1 MVYFCSA
8 MENKSNKAEKTK
20 QFIVE
25 KTAPIFNRKGY
36 AGTSLNDMMN
46 ATGLTKGSI
55 YGNFVNKDDVA
66 LAAFDFNLKQVNNVI
81 SGEMASRNTFREKL
95 LAYTKVYEN
104 FLEFPFPEGGCP
116 VLNTAV
122 DADDTH
128 PLLRQKAADA
138 MMNWKNMITKLIQ
151 KGIGN
156 NEFRTDVDPE
166 QVALTIIATIEGAI
180 MITKLTGKLNYRRAI
195 MGSVEKL
202 INDLV

>member
-1 MVYFCSA
+1 MVYFCIA
-8 MENKSNKAEKTK
+8 MEIRSNKAEKTK

-25 KTAPIFNRKGY
+25 KTAPIFNMKGY
-36 AGTSLNDMMN
+36 AGTSLNDMIQ

-66 LAAFDFNLKQVNNVI
+66 LAAFDFNLKKVNEVI
-81 SGEMASRNTFREKL
+81 STEMASRKTFREKL

-116 VLNTAV
+116 VLYTAV

-128 PLLRQKAADA
+128 PMLKQKAADA
-138 MMNWKNMITKLIQ
+138 IMHWKNAIAKLIQ

-156 NEFRTDVDPE
+156 NEFRPDVDPE
-166 QVALTIIATIEGAI
+166 QIALTIIATIEGAI

>member
-1 MVYFCSA
+1 M
-8 MENKSNKAEKTK
+8 KDKTGKAEKTK

-25 KTAPIFNRKGY
+25 KTAPIFNMKGY
-36 AGTSLNDMMN
+36 SGTSLNDIIQ

-66 LAAFDFNLKQVNNVI
+66 LAAFDFNLKQVDKVVRD
-81 SGEMASRNTFREKL
+81 EMVSRNTFREKL
-95 LAYTKVYEN
+95 LVYTKVYEN

-122 DADDTH
+122 EADDTH
-128 PLLRQKAADA
+128 PALKKRASEAIIR
-138 MMNWKNMITKLIQ
+138 WKDSLAKLIQ

-156 NEFRTDVDPE
+156 NEFRPEIDPE
-166 QVALTIIATIEGAI
+166 QIALTIIATIEGAI
-180 MITKLTGKLNYRRAI
+180 MITKLTGRLNYRKAI

>member
-1 MVYFCSA
+1 
-8 MENKSNKAEKTK
+8 MEIRSNKAEKTK

-25 KTAPIFNRKGY
+25 KTAPIFNMKGY
-36 AGTSLNDMMN
+36 AGTSLNDMIQ

-66 LAAFDFNLKQVNNVI
+66 LAAFDFNLKKVNEVI
-81 SGEMASRNTFREKL
+81 STEMASRKTFREKL

-128 PLLRQKAADA
+128 PMLKQKAADA
-138 MMNWKNMITKLIQ
+138 IMHWKNAIAKLIQ

-156 NEFRTDVDPE
+156 NEFRPDVDPE
-166 QVALTIIATIEGAI
+166 QIALTIIATIEGAI

>member
-1 MVYFCSA
+1 MVYFCIA
-8 MENKSNKAEKTK
+8 MENRSNKAEKTK

-25 KTAPIFNRKGY
+25 KTAPIFNMKGY
-36 AGTSLNDMMN
+36 AGTSLNDMIQ

-66 LAAFDFNLKQVNNVI
+66 LAAFDFNLKKVNEVI
-81 SGEMASRNTFREKL
+81 STEMASRKTFREKL

-128 PLLRQKAADA
+128 PMLKQKAADA
-138 MMNWKNMITKLIQ
+138 IMHWKNAIAKLIQ

-156 NEFRTDVDPE
+156 NEFRPDVDPE
-166 QVALTIIATIEGAI
+166 QIALTIIATIEGAI

>member
-1 MVYFCSA
+1 M
-8 MENKSNKAEKTK
+8 KDKTGKAEKTK

-25 KTAPIFNRKGY
+25 KTAPIFNMKGY
-36 AGTSLNDMMN
+36 AGTSLNDIMQ
-46 ATGLTKGSI
+46 ATSLTKGSI

-66 LAAFDFNLKQVNNVI
+66 LAAFDFNLKQVDKVI
-81 SGEMASRNTFREKL
+81 RDEMVSSTTFREKL
-95 LAYTKVYEN
+95 LVYTKVYED

-122 DADDTH
+122 EADDTH
-128 PLLRQKAADA
+128 PELKERAREAIIR
-138 MMNWKNMITKLIQ
+138 WKDSLAKLIQ

-156 NEFRTDVDPE
+156 NEFRPDIDPE
-166 QVALTIIATIEGAI
+166 QIALTIIATIEGAI
-180 MITKLTGKLNYRRAI
+180 MITKLTGRLNYRKAI

>member
-1 MVYFCSA
+1 
-8 MENKSNKAEKTK
+8 MENKTSKAERTR

-25 KTAPIFNRKGY
+25 KTAPIFNMKGY
-36 AGTSLNDMMN
+36 AGTSLNDMMD

-66 LAAFDFNLKQVNNVI
+66 LAAFDFNLKQVDNVI
-81 SGEMASRNTFREKL
+81 RQEMANRITYREKL
-95 LAYTKVYEN
+95 MVYTKVYEN
-104 FLEFPFPEGGCP
+104 FLEFPFPKGGCP

-128 PLLRQKAADA
+128 PALKQKASEAVN
-138 MMNWKNMITKLIQ
+138 NWKNTLSRLIQ

-156 NEFRTDVDPE
+156 NEFKPDIDPE
-166 QVALTIIATIEGAI
+166 QIALTIIAMIEGAI

-195 MGSVEKL
+195 MASVDKL
-202 INDLV
+202 IDDLG

>member
-1 MVYFCSA
+1 
-8 MENKSNKAEKTK
+8 MENKTSKAERTR

-25 KTAPIFNRKGY
+25 KTAPIFNMKGY
-36 AGTSLNDMMN
+36 AGTSLNDMMG

-66 LAAFDFNLKQVNNVI
+66 LAAFDFNLKQVDNVI
-81 SGEMASRNTFREKL
+81 RQEMANRNTYREKL
-95 LAYTKVYEN
+95 MVYTKVYEN
-104 FLEFPFPEGGCP
+104 FLEFPFPKGGCP

-128 PLLRQKAADA
+128 PALKQKASEAVN
-138 MMNWKNMITKLIQ
+138 NWKNTLSRLIQ

-156 NEFRTDVDPE
+156 NEFRPDIDPE
-166 QVALTIIATIEGAI
+166 QIALTIIAMIEGAI

-195 MGSVEKL
+195 MASVDKL
-202 INDLV
+202 IDDLG

>member
-1 MVYFCSA
+1 
-8 MENKSNKAEKTK
+8 MENKRGKAEKTK

-25 KTAPIFNRKGY
+25 KTAPIFNMKGY
-36 AGTSLNDMMN
+36 AGTSLNDMIN

-66 LAAFDFNLKQVNNVI
+66 LAAFDFNLKKVNTVI
-81 SGEMASRNTFREKL
+81 RDEMSTRRTFREKL
-95 LAYTKVYEN
+95 LVYTKVYEN

-122 DADDTH
+122 EADDTH
-128 PLLRQKAADA
+128 PALKQKASEAIIR
-138 MMNWKNMITKLIQ
+138 WKDNLSRLIQ
-151 KGIGN
+151 NGIESK
-156 NEFRTDVDPE
+156 EFKQDVNPE
-166 QVALTIIATIEGAI
+166 QTALTIIATIEGAI

-195 MGSVEKL
+195 MQSVEKL